1 MIVYWDIAELMSS
14 DVISTNDYQVRKLA
28 FNKTGDFLA
37 SICYDEMLKKW
48 QLDIYGKNR
57 QLVSS
62 SMISNSNKTSIAWH
76 PKNANLLAYAGEVEK
91 REDAPY
97 GGNQTNGNGQI

>member
-1 MIVYWDIAELMSS
+1 MIVYWDTAELMSS

-48 QLDIYGKNR
+48 
-57 QLVSS
+57 
-62 SMISNSNKTSIAWH
+62 
-76 PKNANLLAYAGEVEK
+76 
-91 REDAPY
+91 
-97 GGNQTNGNGQI
+97 